1 MTRYRLYRRKL
12 RMLTEEE
19 KLLLEL
25 MKVVQRETFEK
36 NHLSME
42 EYGQAMSQYETK
54 LSGVI
59 EDKIKTETNLAHFFK
74 IKGKQ
79 KALKQEKERLYD
91 LVKNLQNDYLNKGK
105 IETRVYEN
113 MIKAY
118 STRIIE
124 IEGKLTF
131 IEAKEALSGK
141 LKLKN

>member
-1 MTRYRLYRRKL
+1 
-12 RMLTEEE
+12 MLTEEE

-42 EYGQAMSQYETK
+42 EYGQAMLQYETN
-54 LSGVI
+54 LSEVI
-59 EDKIKTETNLAHFFK
+59 EDKIKTETKLAHFFK

-79 KALKQEKERLYD
+79 RALKQEKERLYN

-105 IETRVYEN
+105 IETRTYEN

-118 STRIIE
+118 SSRITEVEEQLI
-124 IEGKLTF
+124 F
-131 IEAKEALSGK
+131 IEAKDALSGK